1 MSIPKFKHT
10 MYKLETC
17 EVKGH
22 VSGFMLNRDVQKRI
36 LTNLKNGKIREFLRI
51 LEL

>member
-22 VSGFMLNRDVQKRI
+22 VSGFMLNKDVQKRI
-36 LTNLKNGKIREFLRI
+36 LTNLKMAKFVNFYEF
-51 LEL
+51 